1 MVIFKLI
8 FLGLKIR
15 KIMNL
20 QKAVLMLVNLQFYYL
35 CIYLSYKPHSL
46 VLQVKLNQQQKII
59 E

>member
-1 MVIFKLI
+1 
-8 FLGLKIR
+8 
-15 KIMNL
+15 MNL